1 MSYIDE
7 LNPKY
12 RLGLGDLPFV
22 KATKGHAAALQ
33 EACAE
38 VDRLR
43 SENEALKAD
52 RERLDWLEQN
62 NWGVATRSNREYQV
76 KHDKLDFAAPTAPEI
91 RVAIDMARSEGEK
104 TT

>member
-1 MSYIDE
+1 MRKI
-7 LNPKY
+7 
-12 RLGLGDLPFV
+12 GDCCHRNVPY
-22 KATKGHAAALQ
+22 GHMLHEASDALESLHNQ
-33 EACAE
+33 LT
-38 VDRLR
+38 RLR